1 MDFFE
6 VVRQRRSIRRFA
18 ANPVKEEDLRL
29 MLEAARLAPSA
40 GNVQPWRFILI
51 RDVELKEKLKDVVEA
66 SFAGQ
71 VEAAGEKLKEKLKQL
86 HFYTTFFAQAPVV
99 IAVATHPLPPEPP
112 IVHLK
117 RSRTFWRLHNSK
129 FRGYY
134 NPGLQSVGAAI
145 AHLLLAAT
153 DLGYGGCWATL
164 PLDFAR
170 QELEVLLEIKSPWF
184 LVALV
189 AVGVPAE
196 APPPRPRKPL
206 EEIVSFR

>member
-6 VVRQRRSIRRFA
+6 VVRQRRSMRRFA
-18 ANPVKEEDLRL
+18 ADPVKEEDLRL

-40 GNVQPWRFILI
+40 GNVQPWRFIVI
-51 RDVELKEKLKDVVEA
+51 RDIELKEKLKDVVEA

-71 VEAAGEKLKEKLKQL
+71 VEAAEEKLKEKLERL

-99 IAVATHPLPPEPP
+99 IAVATRPLPPEPP
-112 IVHLK
+112 IVHSK
-117 RSRTFWRLHNSK
+117 KAKTFWGPHNS

-170 QELEVLLEIKSPWF
+170 QELEALLEIKSPWF
-184 LVALV
+184 LAALV

-206 EEIVSFR
+206 EEIVSFK

>member
-6 VVRQRRSIRRFA
+6 VVRRRRSIRRFSA
-18 ANPVKEEDLRL
+18 DPVREEDLRL
-29 MLEAARLAPSA
+29 MLEAARLSPSA
-40 GNVQPWRFILI
+40 GNLQPWRFIVI
-51 RDVELKEKLKDVVEA
+51 RDEKLKEKLKDVVEA

-71 VEAAGEKLKEKLKQL
+71 VEVAEEKQKRRLEQL

-99 IAVATHPLPPEPP
+99 IAVATYPLSPELPYQP
-112 IVHLK
+112 E
-117 RSRTFWRLHNSK
+117 
-129 FRGYY
+129 
-134 NPGLQSVGAAI
+134 LQSVGAAI

-170 QELEVLLEIKSPWF
+170 QELEALLEIKSPWF
-184 LVALV
+184 LAALV

-206 EEIVSFR
+206 EEIASFKN